1 MLCGIVRKREHFMK
15 SEREDRRVRRTRRL
29 LRDALL
35 ALMRERHYDDIT
47 VQDIL
52 DRADVGRSTFYA
64 HFYDKEDLLLTG
76 LQEIRDLFDRRGDVE
91 RNGEG
96 SLSLDLFRHVRQYE
110 GTYRA
115 LAGNRAGEQVLQH
128 VHRSIAEHLQERLER
143 FVPAEQ
149 ELSPP
154 RDVLVAYLE
163 NTLVALLRWWLE
175 RGAAYSPEQM
185 SVMFRSL
192 VLPGLLAALPIERE
206 RAEGFF

>member
-1 MLCGIVRKREHFMK
+1 MK
-15 SEREDRRVRRTRRL
+15 TELEDRRVRRTRRL

-64 HFYDKEDLLLTG
+64 HFYDKDDLLLTG
-76 LQEIRDLFDRRGDVE
+76 LQEIRDLFERRGDAD
-91 RNGEG
+91 GHSEG
-96 SLSLDLFRHVRQYE
+96 SLSLELFRHVRQYE
-110 GTYRA
+110 GIYSA
-115 LAGNRAGEQVLQH
+115 LAGNRAGERVIQH
-128 VHRSIAEHLQERLER
+128 VHRSIAEHLRGRLDR
-143 FVPAEQ
+143 FVPAGP

-163 NTLVALLRWWLE
+163 NTLVALLKWWLE
-175 RGAAYSPEQM
+175 RGSAYSPEQM
-185 SVMFRSL
+185 SSMFRSL

-206 RAEGFF
+206 RAEAFF